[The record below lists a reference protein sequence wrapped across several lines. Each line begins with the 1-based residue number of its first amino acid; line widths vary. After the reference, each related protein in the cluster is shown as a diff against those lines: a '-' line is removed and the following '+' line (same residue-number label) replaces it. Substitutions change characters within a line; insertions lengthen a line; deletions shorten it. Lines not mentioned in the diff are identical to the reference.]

1 MYSGRQ
7 WLTILLSGGTAAFA
21 FMMALGGNIGGMFL
35 SNFTQLPLFLAGLS
49 LGMTGTIAATA
60 VAAGLLLVAGVAIGI
75 PLLLVLYAAPAIVLT
90 RQAVLSRPDGRGG
103 QEWYPPGLL
112 LLWATGMAA
121 VLMSVGFIL
130 LSSSAESAEAG
141 IRQLLDQ
148 VFQRMV
154 PAGQAEQREFLVDA
168 ISPLLPGISAAMWIL
183 LVAVNGA
190 LAQGLLVR
198 GQRNM
203 RPSPDLAELELPRA
217 LLFVLAI
224 AVAAGLLLPGGLGYF
239 GRNVA
244 VVLGVPYFFAGLGVL
259 HFLSRRHPAGVLLLF
274 LCYMILILLSLFFKW
289 PTFAVA
295 VVGMVDQ
302 WTDLRHRLR
311 NRGPD

>member
-1 MYSGRQ
+1 MYSGRH
-7 WLTILLSGGTAAFA
+7 WLTILLSGGTTAFA
-21 FMMALGGNIGGMFL
+21 FMMALSGSIGGMFL

-60 VAAGLLLVAGVAIGI
+60 VASGVLLVAGTPVGI
-75 PLLLVLYAAPAIVLT
+75 PLLLILYAAPAIVLT
-90 RQAVLSRPDGRGG
+90 RQAVLSRPDGQGG

-121 VLMSVGFIL
+121 VLMTVGFIL
-130 LSSSAESAEAG
+130 LSSGAESAEAG

-148 VFQRMV
+148 IFQRMV
-154 PAGQAEQREFLVDA
+154 PAGQAEHRQIMVNA
-168 ISPLLPGISAAMWIL
+168 ISPLLPGISAAMWVL
-183 LVAVNGA
+183 LVAVNGS

-203 RPSPDLAELELPRA
+203 RPSPDLATLELPRA

-224 AVAAGLLLPGGLGYF
+224 AVAAGVLLPGGFGYF
-239 GRNVA
+239 GRNIA

-259 HFLSRRHPAGVLLLF
+259 HFLARRHPAGVLLLF

-295 VVGMVDQ
+295 VIGVIDQ

-311 NRGPD
+311 KRGPD

>member
-7 WLTILLSGGTAAFA
+7 WLTILLSGGTTAFA
-21 FMMALGGNIGGMFL
+21 FMMALSGSIGGMFL

-49 LGMTGTIAATA
+49 LGMTGTIAAAA
-60 VAAGLLLVAGVAIGI
+60 VASGVLLIAGVSVGV
-75 PLLLVLYAAPAIVLT
+75 PLLLILYAAPTIILT
-90 RQAVLSRPDGRGG
+90 RQAVLSRPDGQGG
-103 QEWYPPGLL
+103 QEWYPAGLL
-112 LLWATGMAA
+112 LLWATGIAM
-121 VLMSVGFIL
+121 VLLTVGFIL
-130 LSSSAESAEAG
+130 LSSGAESIEAG

-148 VFQRMV
+148 VFQRMM
-154 PAGQAEQREFLVDA
+154 PAGKAEQRQLLVDA
-168 ISPLLPGISAAMWIL
+168 IAPFLPGISAAMWIL
-183 LVAVNGA
+183 LVAVNGS

-203 RPSPDLAELELPRA
+203 RPSPDLATLELPRT

-224 AVAAGLLLPGGLGYF
+224 AVAAGVLLPGSFGYV
-239 GRNVA
+239 GRNIA

-289 PTFAVA
+289 PTIAVA
-295 VVGMVDQ
+295 MVGVLDQ

>member
-7 WLTILLSGGTAAFA
+7 WLTILLSGGTTAFA
-21 FMMALGGNIGGMFL
+21 FMMALSGSIGGMFL

-49 LGMTGTIAATA
+49 LGMTGTIAAAA
-60 VAAGLLLVAGVAIGI
+60 VASGVLLIAGVSGGV
-75 PLLLVLYAAPAIVLT
+75 PLLLILYAAPTIILT
-90 RQAVLSRPDGRGG
+90 RQAVLSRPDGQGG
-103 QEWYPPGLL
+103 QEWYPAGLL
-112 LLWATGMAA
+112 LLWATGIAM
-121 VLMSVGFIL
+121 VLLTVGFIL
-130 LSSSAESAEAG
+130 LSSGAESIEAG

-148 VFQRMV
+148 VFQRMM
-154 PAGQAEQREFLVDA
+154 PAGKAEQRQLLVDA
-168 ISPLLPGISAAMWIL
+168 IAPFLPGISAAMWIL
-183 LVAVNGA
+183 LVAVNGS

-203 RPSPDLAELELPRA
+203 RPSPDLATLELPRT

-224 AVAAGLLLPGGLGYF
+224 AVAAGVLLPGSFGYV
-239 GRNVA
+239 GRNIA

-289 PTFAVA
+289 PTIAVA
-295 VVGMVDQ
+295 MVGVLDQ

>member
-1 MYSGRQ
+1 M
-7 WLTILLSGGTAAFA
+7 ILLSGGTTAFA
-21 FMMALGGNIGGMFL
+21 FMMALSGSIGGMFL

-60 VAAGLLLVAGVAIGI
+60 IASGILLIAGVSIGI
-75 PLLLVLYAAPAIVLT
+75 PLLLLLYAAPTIVLT
-90 RQAVLSRPDGRGG
+90 RQAVLSRPNDQGG
-103 QEWYPPGLL
+103 QEWYPAGLL
-112 LLWATGMAA
+112 LLWATGIAV
-121 VLMSVGFIL
+121 VLMTVGFIL
-130 LSSSAESAEAG
+130 LSSGAESIEAG

-154 PAGQAEQREFLVDA
+154 PAGKAEQRQFLVDA
-168 ISPLLPGISAAMWIL
+168 ISPFLPGISAAMWIL
-183 LVAVNGA
+183 LVAVNGS

-203 RPSPDLAELELPRA
+203 RPSPDLATLELPRA

-224 AVAAGLLLPGGLGYF
+224 AVAAGVLLPGSFGYF
-239 GRNVA
+239 GRNIA

-289 PTFAVA
+289 PTIAVA
-295 VVGMVDQ
+295 VVGVLDQ

>member
-7 WLTILLSGGTAAFA
+7 WLTILLSGGTTAFA
-21 FMMALGGNIGGMFL
+21 FMMALSGSIGGMFL

-49 LGMTGTIAATA
+49 LGMTGTIAAAA
-60 VAAGLLLVAGVAIGI
+60 VASGVLLIAGVSVGV
-75 PLLLVLYAAPAIVLT
+75 PLLLILYAAPTIILT
-90 RQAVLSRPDGRGG
+90 RQAVLSRPDGQGG
-103 QEWYPPGLL
+103 QEWYPAGLL
-112 LLWATGMAA
+112 LLWATGIA
-121 VLMSVGFIL
+121 VVLLTVGFIL
-130 LSSSAESAEAG
+130 LSSGAESIEAG

-148 VFQRMV
+148 VFQRMM
-154 PAGQAEQREFLVDA
+154 PTGKAEQRQLLVDA
-168 ISPLLPGISAAMWIL
+168 ISPFLPGISAAMWIL
-183 LVAVNGA
+183 LVAVNGS

-203 RPSPDLAELELPRA
+203 RPSPDLATLELPRA

-224 AVAAGLLLPGGLGYF
+224 AVAAGVLLPGSLGYF
-239 GRNVA
+239 GRNIA

-289 PTFAVA
+289 PTIAVA
-295 VVGMVDQ
+295 MVGVLDQ